1 MNESARNARLKIAV
15 NGLLFNLYVLYMTD
29 IIHSASKIFLHS
41 NADNATSNGSSS
53 SYTFQIEPL
62 IIGSMDTSQFILG
75 LEGASIPLSFYAIND
90 TNRTFKIASTTYNI
104 VKGNYSYTTL
114 LTALNTLTGLVW
126 KYNLDTNKLFVTT
139 AVVFGTTSNAATQ
152 VLGYNEGD
160 SYIASEDFDN
170 VLNLTYTTGVT
181 IRLDNISTTN
191 KSADSVG
198 GSSLL
203 ARLPITTPAYTI
215 LQFFNPQPFYTTIK
229 NKVLT
234 EISISLVDDDGELLN
249 LNGTPNW
256 FITLRID
263 YNVPTKLQLQQ
274 TNIQKMRDE
283 ALAPL
288 QEQQAEDIANLDE
301 APPDNQPYVAPTE
314 NTNRIVKRDLVNEIN
329 QKNIAKQEQS
339 QKVRPLRLQKK
350 INRKIKKL

>member
-1 MNESARNARLKIAV
+1 M
-15 NGLLFNLYVLYMTD
+15 
-29 IIHSASKIFLHS
+29 
-41 NADNATSNGSSS
+41 
-53 SYTFQIEPL
+53 
-62 IIGSMDTSQFILG
+62 
-75 LEGASIPLSFYAIND
+75 
-90 TNRTFKIASTTYNI
+90 
-104 VKGNYSYTTL
+104 
-114 LTALNTLTGLVW
+114 NTLTGLVW

-139 AVVFGTTSNAATQ
+139 AVVFGTTANAATQ

-181 IRLDNISTTN
+181 IRIDNISTTN